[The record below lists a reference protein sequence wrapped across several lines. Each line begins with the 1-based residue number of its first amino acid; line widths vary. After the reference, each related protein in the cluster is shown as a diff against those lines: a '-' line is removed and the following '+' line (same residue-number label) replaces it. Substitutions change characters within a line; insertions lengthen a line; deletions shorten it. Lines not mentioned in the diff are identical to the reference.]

1 MKPYKRYLG
10 FDMDHTA
17 ELFKVCGVAI
27 LAAVS
32 LNLLGRL
39 SGGISILLRVGAGI
53 LIFGIIVAL
62 LRENIDTLKA
72 VLFTGEGGDF
82 TKDAFTLMLKALG
95 VALVSRF
102 CADVCRDCGENTL
115 AGGVENAGK
124 IVMVSLSLPI
134 LAQILERASEILEMG
149 S

>member
-1 MKPYKRYLG
+1 
-10 FDMDHTA
+10 MDHTA

-39 SGGISILLRVGAGI
+39 SSGISILLRVGAGV
-53 LIFGIIVAL
+53 LIFGILVLL
-62 LRENIDTLKA
+62 LRENIDTLRD
-72 VLFTGEGGDF
+72 VLFIGEGGDF
-82 TKDAFTLMLKALG
+82 AKDAFTLMLKALG
-95 VALVSRF
+95 VALISRF

-124 IVMVSLSLPI
+124 IVMVSLSLPV
-134 LAQILERASEILEMG
+134 LAQILERASEILEIG